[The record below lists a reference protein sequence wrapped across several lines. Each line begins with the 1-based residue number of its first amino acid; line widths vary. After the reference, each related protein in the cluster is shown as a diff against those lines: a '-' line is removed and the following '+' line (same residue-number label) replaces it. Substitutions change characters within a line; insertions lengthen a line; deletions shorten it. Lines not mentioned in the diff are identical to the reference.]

1 MKKIVSLLMMAILS
15 GCIRAGEE
23 AEIVDSNINLNIN
36 EPSADYVRRHSSLIK
51 VNNRPPGVHFYVARW
66 DREKPGTANF
76 DHGENAFSIENIL
89 SITAVEDSLSPQEGL
104 VKFNVNA
111 ALAATDLIGHD
122 EARKR
127 FLSVLQTIRKAGWHI
142 FIDQGDPRL
151 RGQAM
156 LNFALSGSSSSSL
169 DADYEPT
176 FAEWMSTRSNMIWQ
190 FYANH
195 VYLTVSFS
203 REPTLLDPQKPGAY
217 LISFTIESENEHYR
231 GYVPSNQR
239 AQWKSALPSHLEYLP
254 GMRQK
259 KEDELRAKGIRIDE
273 TYQNPP
279 IPNLNE

>member
-15 GCIRAGEE
+15 GCIRTGEE
-23 AEIVDSNINLNIN
+23 AEIVDSSINLNIN
-36 EPSADYVRRHSSLIK
+36 EPSADYVRRNASLIK
-51 VNNRPPGVHFYVARW
+51 VSNRPPGVHFYVARW

-89 SITAVEDSLSPQEGL
+89 SITAVEDSLLPQEGL

-127 FLSVLQTIRKAGWHI
+127 FLSVLQNIRKAGWHI
-142 FIDQGDPRL
+142 FIDEGDPRL

-176 FAEWMSTRSNMIWQ
+176 FAEWMSTRSNMLRQ

-231 GYVPSNQR
+231 GYVTPNQR
-239 AQWKSALPSHLEYLP
+239 AKWKSVLPSQLQYLP
-254 GMRQK
+254 GMREK

-279 IPNLNE
+279 PPNLNE

>member
-1 MKKIVSLLMMAILS
+1 MKKIVSLLMIAILL
-15 GCIRAGEE
+15 GCIRTGEE
-23 AEIVDSNINLNIN
+23 AELIDSKINLKIN
-36 EPSADYVRRHSSLIK
+36 EPSTEFVRRNSSLIN

-66 DREKPGTANF
+66 DREKPGTATF
-76 DHGENAFSIENIL
+76 DHGKNAFSIENIL
-89 SITAVEDSLSPQEGL
+89 SIIAVEDSLSPQEGL

-127 FLSVLQTIRKAGWHI
+127 FISVLQNIRKAGWHI
-142 FIDQGDPRL
+142 FIDEGDPRL

-176 FAEWMSTRSNMIWQ
+176 FAEWMSTRSNMLWQ

-231 GYVPSNQR
+231 GYVTSQQR